1 MNHLWSP
8 WRMTYIQDTEK
19 EKNCIFCQAQ
29 EGIDGIE
36 NLIIHRG
43 KYTYIILNRYPYTT
57 GHLMVVPFKH
67 KPHFDDLSVETVS
80 EMMKHISCC
89 IKILRMDYKAQGFNI
104 GANIGSAAGAGIPK
118 HFHFHIVPRW
128 EGDTNFLSSIG
139 DTRLLP
145 EALEDTYYKVKKRWD
160 RLSAERKDE

>member
-8 WRMTYIQDTEK
+8 WRMTYIQDIDK
-19 EKNCIFCQAQ
+19 EKHCIFCQAQ
-29 EGIDGIE
+29 ESTDGVE

-43 KYTYIILNRYPYTT
+43 TYTYIILNRYPYTT

-67 KPHFDDLSVETVS
+67 KPNFDDLSVETVS
-80 EMMKHISCC
+80 EMMTFISSC
-89 IKILRMDYKAQGFNI
+89 IKILTTDYNAQGFNI

-128 EGDTNFLSSIG
+128 KGDTNFLSSIG

-145 EALEDTYYKVKKRWD
+145 EALEDTYHRVKKSWD
-160 RLSAERKDE
+160 RLSVERKDE

>member
-8 WRMTYIQDTEK
+8 WRMTYIQDTDK
-19 EKNCIFCQAQ
+19 EKHCIFCQTQ
-29 EGIDGIE
+29 LSVDGVE
-36 NLIIHRG
+36 NLIVHRG

-57 GHLMVVPFKH
+57 GHLMVVPLKH
-67 KPHFDDLSVETVS
+67 KPNFDDLSTETVS
-80 EMMKHISCC
+80 EMMRYISRC
-89 IKILRMDYKAQGFNI
+89 IKILRIDYNAQGFNI

-145 EALEDTYYKVKKRWD
+145 EALEDTYHKVKKSWN
-160 RLSAERKDE
+160 RLPTKRKDE